1 MSNNKKVKEQNEQK
15 AMTKYDL
22 KMQRRKEEKAKAKR
36 EERMSTIVGI
46 VVVVALVCLF
56 AAFPINSYLTTH
68 KTYVTIGGEDVS
80 QLEFDYRYNIVKNNY
95 YNQYGSYMSYFGLDM
110 TQDLS
115 NQMYSE
121 TLTWKDFF
129 EQMTVDN
136 ITQNKAIQAQA
147 EAAGFTYD
155 TTEDYKN
162 FEESIKEAATEV
174 GVSVKDYVRQV
185 YGTYATLSRI
195 EDFVKEDMM
204 TTAYYAKL
212 EEEKAPSDEEVQAFY
227 ESNKDGYESVDYR
240 VTTIKAELPTEPT
253 ELADTTAEATAKAAT
268 GTDAAATETAYQ
280 PSEAEIAKAMADAK
294 VLADEALAK
303 VTTEG
308 QLMENV
314 TKSTATATI
323 NEWLFDS
330 SRKAGD
336 TTVIEDT
343 YNNQYYVLAFEKR
356 YLDEAPSTDVRV
368 IMSQDKTGEEILNEW
383 KNGEAT
389 EESFA
394 EICMQYSIDSYAANG
409 GLYEGVTESGM
420 PEELGSWLF
429 DASRVAGDT
438 TAIDIAS
445 EDGATTYH
453 YVMYYVGKT
462 DPIWK
467 LSIHNTLTQENM
479 YSYLEEISADFE
491 VQDPNGNLNYLKVQE
506 SEAASAESET
516 GSEAAASTEATTAQ

>member
-36 EERMSTIVGI
+36 EERISTIIGI

-253 ELADTTAEATAKAAT
+253 ELADTTAEATENAAT

-356 YLDEAPSTDVRV
+356 YLDETPTKDIRIIWSEEKAAA
-368 IMSQDKTGEEILNEW
+368 EILDEW
-383 KNGEAT
+383 KSGAAT
-389 EESFA
+389 EESFI
-394 EICMQYSIDSYAANG
+394 ELCSKYSMDSSVADG
-409 GLYEGVTESGM
+409 GLYEGLVKGGVPTEV
-420 PEELGSWLF
+420 EAWLF
-429 DASRVAGDT
+429 DETHAAGDT
-438 TAIDIAS
+438 FAVTS
-445 EDGATTYH
+445 EDGTSH
-453 YVMYYVGKT
+453 YVVYYVGENE
-462 DPIWK
+462 PAWK
-467 LSIHNTLTQENM
+467 LSIRSTLLNQEM
-479 YSYLEEISADFE
+479 SAYLEEISASIALE
-491 VQDPNGNLNYLKVQE
+491 DPKGNLNYLKVQAE
-506 SEAASAESET
+506 EEA
-516 GSEAAASTEATTAQ
+516 Q